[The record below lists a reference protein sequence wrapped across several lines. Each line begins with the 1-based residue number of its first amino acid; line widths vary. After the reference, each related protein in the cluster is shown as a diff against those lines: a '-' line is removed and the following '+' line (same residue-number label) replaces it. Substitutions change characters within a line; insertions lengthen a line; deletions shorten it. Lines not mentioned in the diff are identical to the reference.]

1 MRVDTVARG
10 ILSINLDALADNY
23 RLLTRMAA
31 GSEVAGV
38 VKANGYGLG
47 AREVAACLRSAGC
60 RSFFVAHA
68 ARASACAKAWRMPG
82 SSCSTGSAKGPG
94 RTSPMPG

>member
-1 MRVDTVARG
+1 MRVDTAARG
-10 ILSINLDALADNY
+10 VLSINLDALSNNY
-23 RLLTRMAA
+23 RLLVKEAA

-47 AREVAACLRSAGC
+47 AREVAACLRTAGC

-68 ARASACAKAWRMPG
+68 NE
-82 SSCSTGSAKGPG
+82 
-94 RTSPMPG
+94 